1 MPHKSGKDT
10 YLIYAAT
17 VLFGRKRPSFRI
29 LLLRVVRLTPS
40 LFAAPFGPPIT
51 QFVSIRVLRMWLY
64 SASPSVTGGAGLT
77 CSAHRR
83 LSNGARSV
91 APGDRMT
98 ARSTKF
104 CSSRTFPG
112 QAYCISVL
120 HRSCHHLHRNGIN
133 SPVHT
138 ARTIVDESFHQQRDV
153 FTPLPQRRDSD
164 WEDVEA
170 EVEIAAKLL
179 LSDHLFQVL
188 IGCSHQAHI
197 HALRMDAA
205 QVFKLLLLQNSLQRY
220 S

>member
-1 MPHKSGKDT
+1 MNAGGFRPHGSQFRRDRRIGPAAFARERGSSLHVPHKSGKDT

-112 QAYCISVL
+112 QAYCIRAAIVSTGTVSTRRFIRREQSL
-120 HRSCHHLHRNGIN
+120 TKAATSKGMSSRRCRSGG
-133 SPVHT
+133 T
-138 ARTIVDESFHQQRDV
+138 AIGKM
-153 FTPLPQRRDSD
+153 LRR
-164 WEDVEA
+164 
-170 EVEIAAKLL
+170 K
-179 LSDHLFQVL
+179 
-188 IGCSHQAHI
+188 
-197 HALRMDAA
+197 
-205 QVFKLLLLQNSLQRY
+205 
-220 S
+220 